1 MQETV
6 TGFLNILT
14 FLLLLDDAI
23 VLCNIWG
30 NILAYYAL
38 QLC

>member
-1 MQETV
+1 MHETV

-14 FLLLLDDAI
+14 FLLFLDDAI
-23 VLCNIWG
+23 VLRNIRG
-30 NILAYYAL
+30 NVLAYYAL